1 MSLPDDPAN
10 LKPGLAHSLRRQ
22 SQITDPAFGSTCL
35 LSNYRAAGKATLAS
49 GKQKTSQ
56 TNPPTDSAPYGKP
69 LSMPL
74 RHRLQR
80 RRATA

>member
-1 MSLPDDPAN
+1 MSLPDNPTN

-22 SQITDPAFGSTCL
+22 SQISDPTLGSTCL

-56 TNPPTDSAPYGKP
+56 TNPLTDSAPYGKP

-74 RHRLQR
+74 RHRLQH